1 MQTQDP
7 SEQFQTFAVK
17 PQLLQQGK
25 TSTRLVRTD
34 HLNSGVQVVA
44 TGGETNLHAHSSQ
57 DEIWFVLSGE
67 ATFYTEGDKIVARLG
82 KHEGLLIPHNV
93 PYWFESSAEAAEN
106 LVIVRFGASV
116 PEAGPDRR
124 IDWRQRK
131 WAVSGEPGGAPR
143 EVVFADASLETEE
156 KHQSN
161 RPD

>member
-1 MQTQDP
+1 MMGTDMQTHDTP
-7 SEQFQTFAVK
+7 GPFQTFAVK

-67 ATFYTEGDKIVARLG
+67 ATFYTEGDTIVARLAR
-82 KHEGLLIPHNV
+82 HDGLLIPHNV
-93 PYWFESSAEAAEN
+93 PYWFESSSEEN
-106 LVIVRFGASV
+106 LVIMRFGASV

-124 IDWRQRK
+124 IDWQERK
-131 WAVSGEPGGAPR
+131 WAVSGEPGGTAR
-143 EVVFADASLETEE
+143 EVVFVEA
-156 KHQSN
+156 
-161 RPD
+161 PDDKQVPSV